1 MPISWNSHK
10 GNPLK
15 KLARKI
21 CVVTAAVVCAALL
34 TPLAAWGSADQSA
47 GLIPALER
55 PGCVGDSF
63 SGTLESTKAIC
74 SDFYLVRMQPNG
86 DLVLRE
92 IASGDACWTSR
103 TRAPGDA
110 SATFHVDKFE
120 LSAWVTIDSVSQGEV
135 GRIDGSTPTFLGAD
149 DLNVSVNNKGEFW
162 VGFTRVASC

>member
-1 MPISWNSHK
+1 M
-10 GNPLK
+10 K
-15 KLARKI
+15 KLARKVS
-21 CVVTAAVVCAALL
+21 VVMAAVVCAAFLA
-34 TPLAAWGSADQSA
+34 PPAAWARPAVASA
-47 GLIPALER
+47 GSFPGLER

-92 IASGDACWTSR
+92 IASGNACWASG

-120 LSAWVTIDSVSQGEV
+120 LDAWITIDSVSQGEV
-135 GRIDGSTPTFLGAD
+135 GKIDGSTPTFLGTD
-149 DLNVSVNNKGEFW
+149 ELNASVNNEGEFW